1 MLRTRP
7 LWEDR
12 IKADLSLG
20 KNVLVVAHGNSLRG
34 LVKMI
39 DNIPDDYIR
48 DVAIPTGIPIVYKF
62 NGRMEAVEDEDEE
75 GNAGLNMTGEGW
87 RGAKRRAKKRGN

>member
-1 MLRTRP
+1 MLRTKP

-12 IKADLSLG
+12 IKSDLSSG
-20 KNVLVVAHGNSLRG
+20 RNVMVVAHGNSLRG

-39 DNIPDDYIR
+39 DEIPDDYIR

-62 NGRMEAVEDEDEE
+62 NGKMEAVEDENEA
-75 GNAGLNMTGEGW
+75 GNEGLNMTGVFEGIVE
-87 RGAKRRAKKRGN
+87 RKVKVG